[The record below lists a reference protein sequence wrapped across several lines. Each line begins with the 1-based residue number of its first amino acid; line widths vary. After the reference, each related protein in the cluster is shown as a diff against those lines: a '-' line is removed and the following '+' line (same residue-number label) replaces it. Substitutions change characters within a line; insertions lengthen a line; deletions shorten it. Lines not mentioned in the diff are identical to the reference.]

1 MLQIISKISMQ
12 KISFH
17 GFQLASFILFLI
29 RQFIIHV
36 FITFLLCQ
44 PYIPIP
50 FEYLHICHFFQ

>member
-1 MLQIISKISMQ
+1 MLQIILKISMQ

-36 FITFLLCQ
+36 FFTFLLCQ

-50 FEYLHICHFFQ
+50 I